1 MAIDYSTI
9 YKACQEDEEYK
20 ALCSQT
26 RDKFKE
32 KQSLRQKQR
41 TEIRKIVVMD
51 SLEDLAML
59 KTGNCEGEDKDVD
72 KTLEEVTGI
81 DSEGHFWRWSHATDL
96 CFDAVIEATL
106 KVSKLE
112 SMRDLIKSDIDKL
125 NKLKDAREAR
135 IKADLEANEAN
146 QNAPAQ

>member
-1 MAIDYSTI
+1 MAIDFHTI

-41 TEIRKIVVMD
+41 QEIRKIVVMD
-51 SLEDLAML
+51 SLEDLAMD
-59 KTGNCEGEDKDVD
+59 KTGHCEPEDEEVD
-72 KTLEEVTGI
+72 KTLEQVTGLA
-81 DSEGHFWRWSHATDL
+81 SEGHFWRWSHAQDL

-112 SMRDLIKSDIDKL
+112 SMRDLIKSDVDKL

-135 IKADLEANEAN
+135 IKADLEAIEAN
-146 QNAPAQ
+146 KNVPAQ

>member
-32 KQSLRQKQR
+32 KQALRQKQR

-51 SLEDLAML
+51 SLEDLAMD
-59 KTGNCEGEDKDVD
+59 KTGVCEGENVDLD
-72 KTLEEVTGI
+72 KTLEEITGTN
-81 DSEGHFWRWSHATDL
+81 SEGHFWRWSHAQDL
-96 CFDAVIEATL
+96 CFDAVIEAAL

-112 SMRDLIKSDIDKL
+112 SMRDVIKSDVDKL
-125 NKLKDAREAR
+125 NKLKDAREAH
-135 IKADLEANEAN
+135 IKADLEAIEAN
-146 QNAPAQ
+146 KNAPAQ

>member
-26 RDKFKE
+26 RNKFKE

-51 SLEDLAML
+51 SLEDLAMS
-59 KTGNCEGEDKDVD
+59 KTGHCETEDKKVD
-72 KTLEEVTGI
+72 KTLEEVTGT
-81 DSEGHFWRWSHATDL
+81 DSEGHFWRWSHASDL
-96 CFDAVIEATL
+96 CFDSVIEATL

-112 SMRDLIKSDIDKL
+112 SMRDVITGDIDKL
-125 NKLKDAREAR
+125 NKIKDAREAH
-135 IKADLEANEAN
+135 IKADLEAIEAN
-146 QNAPAQ
+146 KNVPAQ

>member
-1 MAIDYSTI
+1 MAIDFHTV

-32 KQSLRQKQR
+32 RNELRQKQR

-51 SLEDLAML
+51 SLEDLAMD
-59 KTGNCEGEDKDVD
+59 KTGACEGEDEDLD
-72 KTLEEVTGI
+72 KTLEQVTGLA
-81 DSEGHFWRWSHATDL
+81 SEGHFWRWSHASDI

-112 SMRDLIKSDIDKL
+112 SMRDLIKSDVDKL

-135 IKADLEANEAN
+135 IKADLEAIEAN
-146 QNAPAQ
+146 KNVPAQ

>member
-1 MAIDYSTI
+1 MAIDFQTI

-41 TEIRKIVVMD
+41 QEIRKIVVMD
-51 SLEDLAML
+51 SLEDLAMD
-59 KTGNCEGEDKDVD
+59 KTGHCEPEDEEVD
-72 KTLEEVTGI
+72 KTLEQVTGLA
-81 DSEGHFWRWSHATDL
+81 SEGHFWRWSHAQDL

-112 SMRDLIKSDIDKL
+112 SMRDVIKSDVDKL

-135 IKADLEANEAN
+135 IKADLEAIEAN
-146 QNAPAQ
+146 KNVPAQ

>member
-41 TEIRKIVVMD
+41 QEIRKIVVMD
-51 SLEDLAML
+51 SLEDLAMD
-59 KTGNCEGEDKDVD
+59 KTGHCETEDEEVD
-72 KTLEEVTGI
+72 KTLEQVTGLA
-81 DSEGHFWRWSHATDL
+81 SEGHFWRWSHASDI

-112 SMRDLIKSDIDKL
+112 SMRDVIKSDVDKL
-125 NKLKDAREAR
+125 NKLKDAREAG
-135 IKADLEANEAN
+135 IKADLEAIEAN
-146 QNAPAQ
+146 KSVPAQ

>member
-41 TEIRKIVVMD
+41 QEIRKIVVMD
-51 SLEDLAML
+51 SLEDLAMD
-59 KTGNCEGEDKDVD
+59 KTGHCETEDEEVN
-72 KTLEEVTGI
+72 KTLEQVTGL
-81 DSEGHFWRWSHATDL
+81 SEECHFWRWSTASDL

-112 SMRDLIKSDIDKL
+112 SMRDVIKSDVDKL

-135 IKADLEANEAN
+135 IKADLEASEAN
-146 QNAPAQ
+146 KNAPAQ

>member
-1 MAIDYSTI
+1 MAIDFHTV

-41 TEIRKIVVMD
+41 QEIRKIVVMD
-51 SLEDLAML
+51 SLEDLAMD
-59 KTGNCEGEDKDVD
+59 KTGHCETEDEEVD
-72 KTLEEVTGI
+72 KTLEQVTGLA
-81 DSEGHFWRWSHATDL
+81 SEGHFWRWSHASDI

-112 SMRDLIKSDIDKL
+112 SMRDVIKSDVDKL

-135 IKADLEANEAN
+135 IKADLEAIEAN
-146 QNAPAQ
+146 KNVPAQ